1 MGLRAALVTLVG
13 ADRVLAI
20 RAAAGARRS
29 PARSREMITDFEVGV
44 LLPSAVES
52 SGTSGLVSG

>member
-1 MGLRAALVTLVG
+1 MLSLCR
-13 ADRVLAI
+13 
-20 RAAAGARRS
+20 
-29 PARSREMITDFEVGV
+29 PARGPALPAGTREMITDFEVGV